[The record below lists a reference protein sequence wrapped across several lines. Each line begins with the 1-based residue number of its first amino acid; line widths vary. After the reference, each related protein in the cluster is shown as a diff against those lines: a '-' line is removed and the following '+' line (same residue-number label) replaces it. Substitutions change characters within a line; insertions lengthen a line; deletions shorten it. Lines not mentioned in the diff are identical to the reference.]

1 MQTKTQSRMSY
12 IIILQ
17 LSSYQL
23 ISFIITVKKV
33 SVTKRNVLS
42 TISKTEILGSI
53 LCVFIMN
60 ETDKPSL
67 KVTSVILY

>member
-1 MQTKTQSRMSY
+1 MSY

-17 LSSYQL
+17 LSIYQL

-42 TISKTEILGSI
+42 KISKTKILGSI
-53 LCVFIMN
+53 LYVFIMN

-67 KVTSVILY
+67 KVTSVIRVLY